1 METSDPQIDEIENKE
16 ENKEENNEDAPPEES
31 LPEVEIPEPSL
42 DVEHPPSPVP
52 KKRGRPPG
60 AKNKAKASSGR
71 KTSTVDSAPPPPS
84 IVSSAPSTAA
94 ATPPTVED
102 VASIMLDMLQE
113 RQASRRN
120 AKRQLYRSFLDL

>member
-16 ENKEENNEDAPPEES
+16 NIEEAPPEECQ
-31 LPEVEIPEPSL
+31 LEVEIPEPTL
-42 DVEHPPSPVP
+42 EVEQPPSPAPTP

-60 AKNKAKASSGR
+60 AKNKAKATAG
-71 KTSTVDSAPPPPS
+71 APQPLS
-84 IVSSAPSTAA
+84 IVSSTPSTAA